1 MIENLNSLS
10 TLQAKWHGVIRMRER
25 MDQLVISTFAFDP
38 ITSPVFGNILYN
50 LPLQL
55 AFDVLRQALLQAST
69 ERQNIGCQAQ
79 LGDLMEDAR
88 YSLRW
93 IDWQCLREGVQRG
106 YELAY
111 NGKLFGD
118 VQCLQDIT
126 NIEAQLLAWGILTAS
141 DSSSMQ

>member
-79 LGDLMEDAR
+79 LGDLMEL
-88 YSLRW
+88 SL
-93 IDWQCLREGVQRG
+93 IH
-106 YELAY
+106 
-111 NGKLFGD
+111 
-118 VQCLQDIT
+118 I
-126 NIEAQLLAWGILTAS
+126 
-141 DSSSMQ
+141 